1 MQRVFVTGASSELMR
16 SVLSDFSENEYQI
29 IALSRTKND
38 DEGNISWVKGD
49 LNDPRS
55 YSDYL
60 EKVDVIIH
68 AAAITHSRAAEEYFR
83 INLDGTKHLIEEA
96 QKHGNPRF
104 VFISSRTATK
114 ESGAYG
120 ESKLQAEQLVKAMTE
135 SWLILRP
142 AEVYGGNKGEGI
154 DGAIASAIQGG
165 IQPCPIGLASKMY
178 PIHTKDAAKAISTLI
193 RNQARDNAVEYIN
206 GPEALSFK
214 ELLKLVGSETNRKVM
229 VFPVPKFLMKI
240 AAWLSGRLNI
250 NLGFAPDQVDRLYCK
265 KQQGA
270 ASATTISVHQY
281 VRKLIQKGTL

>member
-16 SVLSDFSENEYQI
+16 SVLADFSQNEYQI

-68 AAAITHSRAAEEYFR
+68 AAAITHSRDGEEYFR
-83 INLDGTKHLIEEA
+83 INVEGTKHLIEEA

-120 ESKLQAEQLVKAMTE
+120 ESKVEAERLVKAMTE

-142 AEVYGGNKGEGI
+142 AEVYGGSKGEGI

-165 IQPCPIGLASKMY
+165 IQPCPVGLASKMY
-178 PIHTKDAAKAISTLI
+178 PIHAEDAAKAISALI
-193 RNQARDNAVEYIN
+193 KNQSSVNATEYIN

-214 ELLKLVGSETNRKVM
+214 ELLKLVESETNRKVI
-229 VFPVPKFLMKI
+229 VLPVPKFLMKM
-240 AAWLSGRLNI
+240 AAWFSKQFNLD
-250 NLGFAPDQVDRLYCK
+250 LGFAPDQVDRLYSK

-270 ASATTISVHQY
+270 ASATTISVRQY
-281 VRKLIQKGTL
+281 VCQLIEKGNQ